1 MFSFH
6 RRIVLVAIEDSASDI
21 TSGLKDSLKA
31 IGGHEVST
39 AYRTSYALIGW
50 TGPGEFEAT
59 AEVSTPTT
67 EA

>member
-6 RRIVLVAIEDSASDI
+6 RRIVLVAIDDSASDI
-21 TSGLKDSLKA
+21 TSALKKSLKA
-31 IGGHEVST
+31 IGGQDVST

-50 TGPGEFEAT
+50 TGPGKLEAM

-67 EA
+67 KA